1 MKNLSSYGFEF
12 SGMNWNGE
20 NLTTYKESLSGI
32 KEIYDKLEDD
42 GKGGYKEQLGTK
54 IEGWDKNVKKYNK
67 DMSDLTKEKVVK
79 IKFEYNLADLKLKLQ
94 EAKNQCRNFKYK

>member
-54 IEGWDKNVKKYNK
+54 IEGWEKMLKNITKICPILQKK
-67 DMSDLTKEKVVK
+67 
-79 IKFEYNLADLKLKLQ
+79 KL
-94 EAKNQCRNFKYK
+94 